1 MRSTDPAFLCRSL
14 PFHQLR
20 LMQSLFLLTAS
31 PALQLALPAVAPVPT
46 SPTASVMRTPPPMM
60 CDKLGGAIPFLP
72 LGTVGGASTASGESL
87 LGITGAVTP
96 RTRTQTRLAKQRQAR
111 RSAPSGRS
119 VSSAPVGTAPGSR
132 SRGVVPTE
140 ARPMTEGEVMQ
151 LTQQAAKATATLE
164 RLALEHE
171 EEEAAFKEQVAA
183 EDLNDT
189 MLARHLQKR
198 QAHAVQYQAAAATCE
213 LIKGKAEL
221 AERLFAA
228 EQDTRAKQAKADA
241 TEERLK
247 AERLAQEEASQRASK
262 IRERFLAA

>member
-1 MRSTDPAFLCRSL
+1 
-14 PFHQLR
+14 
-20 LMQSLFLLTAS
+20 
-31 PALQLALPAVAPVPT
+31 
-46 SPTASVMRTPPPMM
+46 
-60 CDKLGGAIPFLP
+60 
-72 LGTVGGASTASGESL
+72 
-87 LGITGAVTP
+87 
-96 RTRTQTRLAKQRQAR
+96 
-111 RSAPSGRS
+111 
-119 VSSAPVGTAPGSR
+119 
-132 SRGVVPTE
+132 
-140 ARPMTEGEVMQ
+140 MQ

-241 TEERLK
+241 TEERLR
-247 AERLAQEEASQRASK
+247 AERQAQEEASQRASK